1 MRPAT
6 LPEHRSFIEVRTLSL
21 DDPMLARAV
30 HAIQMAAYR
39 QEADLLGVDTFPP
52 LEQSLEDLQMSPTR
66 FLGAWVAGDL
76 VGALGHEPVDE
87 PVTEAPGMLI
97 ASLVVAP
104 PWQRRGVGRTLLDAA
119 IQAFG
124 SASMTVCTGARNMPA
139 LRLYQGAGFDERSR
153 RLIGQP
159 GIEVVELVRAKRISN
174 PGDAVVPPVATG
186 HT

>member
-6 LPEHRSFIEVRTLSL
+6 IPEHRSFIEVRTLCL

-66 FLGAWVAGDL
+66 FLGAFVAGAL
-76 VGALGHEPVDE
+76 VGALGHEPVPD
-87 PVTEAPGMLI
+87 APGVLI
-97 ASLVVAP
+97 VSLVVSP
-104 PWQRRGVGRTLLDAA
+104 EWQRRGVGQALLHAA
-119 IQAFG
+119 IQTCSG
-124 SASMTVCTGARNMPA
+124 ASMTVSTGARNEPA
-139 LRLYQGAGFDERSR
+139 LRLYHGAGFDEQSR
-153 RLIGQP
+153 QVIGQP
-159 GIEVVELVRAKRISN
+159 GIELVRLCRPMSISN
-174 PGDAVVPPVATG
+174 AADVAEPPVATG